1 MESGSIAN
9 RRAGR
14 MITGGTDRP
23 EAVAGCLSGRGTK
36 VGKLVGSLGQ
46 SRRSRAAVMN
56 GRPVAGGASRGGH
69 LESEVRGKSRELAG
83 DWKNLRKKNQ
93 RKIKSRF
100 RSVY

>member
-1 MESGSIAN
+1 MESDSAVN

-23 EAVAGCLSGRGTK
+23 KAIAGYLSGRRTK
-36 VGKLVGSLGQ
+36 VGALVGSLGP
-46 SRRSRAAVMN
+46 SRRSRAAVMS
-56 GRPVAGGASRGGH
+56 GRTVAGGASRGGH
-69 LESEVRGKSRELAG
+69 LESEVRGKRRESAG
-83 DWKNLRKKNQ
+83 DGKNLRKKNQ